1 MVKMNIRVLFILFIC
16 CTLGCQSDNSSPD
29 ATNINMREGERLTNQ
44 YCGSCHAPVSPG
56 HLDKKTWQDNV
67 LPAMAPKLGISVY
80 RKRQY
85 YQDSKDS
92 QVSIEEWQK
101 IVRFFEQNAP
111 DSLEIPSND
120 HQVKKDSTLFSIRKP
135 EWADN
140 SKNISANT
148 LVAFHPSN
156 HTIYTSDGMQ
166 KRLYR
171 WNHDLES
178 APVKGLEITGVHSSF
193 VKDST
198 GRQYGIFTSIGTL
211 PPVDIANGKVWELNM
226 ENDSVRNIA
235 EGLPRPVHSVA
246 GDFNKD
252 GLQDWIVC
260 GFGHQKGGVYL
271 LEQQEDRQFKK
282 KAIRSVPGAVD
293 AEVGDFNDDGWL
305 DIMVLFAHG
314 DEGIWLM
321 LNDKKGG
328 FNQENIIRFPPVYG
342 STSFQ
347 MEDFNRD
354 GKLDIMYTSGD
365 NADYSQILK
374 PYHGI
379 YIFINQGDFTFEQE
393 YFYQLNGATEAV
405 AKDFDGDGDLDIV
418 AHAFFADLK
427 NDPSESFI
435 YLEQHQPLLFTP
447 KTLDIHHLGRWLTM
461 DVGDFEGDGDLDII
475 LGNHSRQFIG
485 EGNLNQNWNTSL
497 PFILLLN
504 NTQ

>member
-1 MVKMNIRVLFILFIC
+1 MDKVYIRVLLILFIYC
-16 CTLGCQSDNSSPD
+16 IVGCQSENSSPD
-29 ATNINMREGERLTNQ
+29 ATNINIPEGERLSNK
-44 YCGSCHAPVSPG
+44 YCGSCHAPVSPS
-56 HLDKKTWQDNV
+56 HLDKETWQENV
-67 LPAMAPKLGISVY
+67 LPAMAPRLGISIY

-85 YQDSKDS
+85 YQDPKGS
-92 QVSIEEWQK
+92 QISIEEWQK
-101 IVRFFEQNAP
+101 IVEYFAQNAP
-111 DSLEIPSND
+111 DSLEIPTNNR
-120 HQVKKDSTLFSIRKP
+120 QVKEDSSLFSIHKP
-135 EWADN
+135 QWTDSSN
-140 SKNISANT
+140 NIATNT

-171 WNHDLES
+171 WNRDLE
-178 APVKGLEITGVHSSF
+178 PVSIEELEITGVHSSF
-193 VKDST
+193 VEDSM

-226 ENDSVRNIA
+226 ENDSIRTIA
-235 EGLPRPVHSVA
+235 EGLPRPVHSVS
-246 GDFNKD
+246 GDFNNN
-252 GLQDWIVC
+252 GLQDWVVC
-260 GFGHQKGGVYL
+260 GFGHQKGGLYL
-271 LEQQEDRQFKK
+271 LEQQDNRQFKK
-282 KAIRSVPGAVD
+282 KTIRPVPGAVD
-293 AEVGDFNDDGWL
+293 AEVGDFNGDGWL
-305 DIMVLFAHG
+305 DILVLFAHG

-328 FNQENIIRFPPVYG
+328 FKQENIIRFPPVYG

-347 MEDFNRD
+347 LEDFNGD
-354 GKLDIMYTSGD
+354 GKLDILYTSGD

-393 YFYQLNGATEAV
+393 YFYHLNGATEAV
-405 AKDFDGDGDLDIV
+405 AKDFDGDGDLDIA

-427 NDPSESFI
+427 NNPSESFI
-435 YLEQHQPLLFTP
+435 YLEQNDPLSFTP

-461 DVGDFEGDGDLDII
+461 DVGDFEGDGDPDII

-485 EGNLNQNWNTSL
+485 EENVNQDWNTRM